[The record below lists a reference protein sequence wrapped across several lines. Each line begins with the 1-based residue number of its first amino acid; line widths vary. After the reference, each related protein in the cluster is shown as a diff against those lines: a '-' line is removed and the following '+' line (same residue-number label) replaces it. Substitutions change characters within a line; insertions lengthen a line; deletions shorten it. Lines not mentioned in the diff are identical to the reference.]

1 MDDKKIKQ
9 LINEYF
15 KKENQIEDNDEVKSI
30 FKNNEGVEELRS
42 EIKNNQKNEENDQED
57 FLLFKSLKRLK
68 DKKLK
73 NQSQSKITSKDVNE
87 IKNYF
92 DSAIRE
98 GFFF

>member
-30 FKNNEGVEELRS
+30 FKSNEGVEELRS
-42 EIKNNQKNEENDQED
+42 EIKNNQKNEENDHED
-57 FLLFKSLKRLK
+57 LLLFKSLKRLK

-73 NQSQSKITSKDVNE
+73 NQSQIKITSKDVNE

-98 GFFF
+98 GFL